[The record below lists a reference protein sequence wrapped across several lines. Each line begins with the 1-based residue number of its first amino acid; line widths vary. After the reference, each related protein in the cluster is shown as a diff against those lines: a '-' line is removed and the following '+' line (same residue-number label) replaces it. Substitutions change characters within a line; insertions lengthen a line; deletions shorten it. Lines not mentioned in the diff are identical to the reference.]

1 VPEIPD
7 LEKLPGLPCSHP
19 CSPLPGLHH
28 RVLDGGWPLADPSR
42 PPVPPVPP
50 AQAPAP
56 ATLPPP
62 WEAGKEEKKEPEKD
76 KQGPP
81 DTDLPPGGLG
91 RFRVPPG

>member
-28 RVLDGGWPLADPSR
+28 RVLDGVWPLADPSR
-42 PPVPPVPP
+42 PPVP
-50 AQAPAP
+50 AP

-62 WEAGKEEKKEPEKD
+62 REAGKEEKKEPDKD
-76 KQGPP
+76 KKEPADQGRPPGAGVRFLGAPPAAGPP
-81 DTDLPPGGLG
+81 G
-91 RFRVPPG
+91 R